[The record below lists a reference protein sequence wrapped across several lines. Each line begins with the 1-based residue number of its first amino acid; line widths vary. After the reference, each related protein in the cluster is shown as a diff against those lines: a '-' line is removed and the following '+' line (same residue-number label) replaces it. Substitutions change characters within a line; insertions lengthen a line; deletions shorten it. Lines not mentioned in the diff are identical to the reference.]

1 MHKRNPVFRI
11 PFVSDVS
18 VCFQK
23 LLGKFFHRIRLSV
36 NGYLLG
42 HQVEVVLPEHDF
54 VLRNL
59 RGQAAVGVHRLAVIF
74 CIIIGKRIF
83 VFDCR
88 RVYFSVRIGIS

>member
-1 MHKRNPVFRI
+1 MSRINQENSTKKDNLCTNMHKRNPVFRI
-11 PFVSDVS
+11 PFVLDVS

-54 VLRNL
+54 VLRN
-59 RGQAAVGVHRLAVIF
+59 
-74 CIIIGKRIF
+74 
-83 VFDCR
+83 
-88 RVYFSVRIGIS
+88 